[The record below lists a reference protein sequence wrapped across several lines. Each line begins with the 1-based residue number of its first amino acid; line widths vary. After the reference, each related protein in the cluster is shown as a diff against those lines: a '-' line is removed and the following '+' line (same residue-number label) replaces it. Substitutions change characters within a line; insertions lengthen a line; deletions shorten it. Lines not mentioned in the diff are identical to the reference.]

1 MVTQIRRSTSI
12 GDIWD
17 PLSIISHHFSSNC
30 CGFSLGILY
39 SSSITAGTSDNGS
52 GVLYF
57 HANICQILW
66 FGFFCFFFGQ
76 FYFLNSSSS
85 HFPYFLNTC
94 TASSLAQVSF
104 SFSFSFLIHKSHS
117 PSMLNNL
124 IFSIYISHH
133 QSWGSSSGF
142 TERDVSGWNPE
153 TWMDKTYIYFHQ
165 TNWTLVFPP
174 IMNVTNKW
182 Q

>member
-1 MVTQIRRSTSI
+1 MTFEILFPLYHITSLATAVVFHWAFYTHHLLLQELQIMEVEFFIFMLIFVRFF
-12 GDIWD
+12 G
-17 PLSIISHHFSSNC
+17 L
-30 CGFSLGILY
+30 
-39 SSSITAGTSDNGS
+39 
-52 GVLYF
+52 
-57 HANICQILW
+57 
-66 FGFFCFFFGQ
+66 GFFFFFFFFGQ

-85 HFPYFLNTC
+85 HFPYFLNIC

-165 TNWTLVFPP
+165 TN
-174 IMNVTNKW
+174 
-182 Q
+182 